1 MKDRKIPTVIL
12 DEEEVSEIERL
23 SEKNPVT
30 EELWKE
36 RFKALKNLRQ
46 RMEVQQGKEAE
57 ELKAWARKQFR
68 KFEAEIALKYREIIK
83 KNRIEYRY
91 SIAEILNGVENPETV
106 KFNRILPDPEF
117 FMEFRSLNERDLVM
131 MTTREC

>member
-36 RFKALKNLRQ
+36 RFKALKDLRQ
-46 RMEVQQGKEAE
+46 RLEVQQKREAE
-57 ELKAWARKQFR
+57 ELKEWARKQFR
-68 KFEAEIALKYREIIK
+68 KFEAEIAWKYREIIK
-83 KNRIEYRY
+83 KNMIEYHY
-91 SIAEILNGVENPETV
+91 SIAEILDGVENPETV

-117 FMEFRSLNERDLVM
+117 FMEFKSLSERDLVM
-131 MTTREC
+131 MTTGEC

>member
-36 RFKALKNLRQ
+36 RFKALKDLRQ
-46 RMEVQQGKEAE
+46 RLEVQQRKEAE
-57 ELKAWARKQFR
+57 ELKEWARKQFR
-68 KFEAEIALKYREIIK
+68 KFEAEIARQFREIIK
-83 KNRIEYRY
+83 KNQIEYHY

-117 FMEFRSLNERDLVM
+117 FMEFKSLNERDLVM
-131 MTTREC
+131 ITTGEC